1 MTAFGAADNDLS
13 LSPGDPDLLG
23 ALGTF
28 INMVVPG
35 LGGAAP
41 EISEKARDS
50 GLQGQKLPVLTVT
63 FGNISGED
71 PEIHIKE
78 HCPAK
83 QADGPDPQEKVDGY
97 QDQQHHRQKAGELVH
112 PVAPL
117 HKAIKFFFH
126 YKISPIKYAIDSLRI
141 SSSNFNELS
150 IKKIN
155 KP

>member
-13 LSPGDPDLLG
+13 FPPGDPDLLG

-71 PEIHIKE
+71 AEIHIKE

-117 HKAIKFFFH
+117 HKAGKFITQVVKH
-126 YKISPIKYAIDSLRI
+126 RSPFCKSSCNPLVLTCQMEDPLR
-141 SSSNFNELS
+141 SEY
-150 IKKIN
+150 
-155 KP
+155 

>member
-28 INMVVPG
+28 INMIVPG
-35 LGGAAP
+35 LGGTAP
-41 EISEKARDS
+41 EISEKACDP

-83 QADGPDPQEKVDGY
+83 QAYGPDPQEKVGGH
-97 QDQQHHRQKAGELVH
+97 QDQQQARQKEGELVH
-112 PVAPL
+112 AITPL
-117 HKAIKFFFH
+117 HKAGKF
-126 YKISPIKYAIDSLRI
+126 KT
-141 SSSNFNELS
+141 
-150 IKKIN
+150 
-155 KP
+155 

>member
-28 INMVVPG
+28 INMIVPG
-35 LGGAAP
+35 LGGAAL
-41 EISEKARDS
+41 EISEKACDP

-71 PEIHIKE
+71 AEIHIKE

-83 QADGPDPQEKVDGY
+83 QAYGPDPQEKVGGH
-97 QDQQHHRQKAGELVH
+97 QDQQHH
-112 PVAPL
+112 
-117 HKAIKFFFH
+117 
-126 YKISPIKYAIDSLRI
+126 
-141 SSSNFNELS
+141 
-150 IKKIN
+150 
-155 KP
+155 